1 MEGAVTLV
9 ESAHK
14 RFSQQ
19 ANWTESLRKYLFK
32 QVTLPVG
39 ANLLEVGCG
48 TGAILSRLD
57 AYTQGV
63 YWGLDKNLPSLQF
76 ARQAANNALL
86 VGGDGARLPFRSAS
100 FHAVLSHFLF
110 LWVADAGVVLAEM
123 IRVTRPGGAVIAL
136 AEPDYGARIDYPD
149 ELAGLGSLQAIALQH
164 QGADPEMG
172 RRLPGL
178 FHNAGLIKIETG
190 ILGGQWLG
198 PPSTAAWKS
207 EWETLES
214 DLAGLVAPKRLEQ
227 LKALDSAAY
236 QSGERVLFVPTFY
249 AVGYKPVE

>member
-1 MEGAVTLV
+1 MTSA

-19 ANWTESLRKYLFK
+19 AGWTEPLRKYLFK
-32 QVTLPVG
+32 RVTLPAD

-63 YWGLDKNLPSLQF
+63 CWGLDLNLASLRF
-76 ARQAANNALL
+76 ARQIVKESPL
-86 VGGDGARLPFRSAS
+86 VGGDGSWLPFRSNA
-100 FHAVLSHFLF
+100 FQTVLSHFLL
-110 LWVADAGVVLAEM
+110 LWVANPPAVLAEM
-123 IRVTRPGGAVIAL
+123 VRVVNPGGAVLAL

-149 ELAGLGSLQAIALQH
+149 DLAGLGSLQAIALQH

-172 RRLPGL
+172 RRLSGL
-178 FHNAGLIKIETG
+178 FHAAGLVNIETG
-190 ILGGQWLG
+190 ILGGQWSG
-198 PPSTAAWKS
+198 PPSPAAWQT

-227 LKALDSAAY
+227 LKALDEAAY
-236 QSGERVLFVPTFY
+236 ESGERVLFVPTFY
-249 AVGYKPVE
+249 ALGFKPAK